1 MRNGVQVEV
10 ALWFVQIN
18 LVQVSFANA
27 PVARDFAMAAWK
39 LHIHLSTVN
48 YLKNGTKFAKTKET
62 KKQNLMQLG

>member
-1 MRNGVQVEV
+1 MQNGVQVEV

-18 LVQVSFANA
+18 LVQVSFVNA

-39 LHIHLSTVN
+39 LHTHLSTVN

-62 KKQNLMQLG
+62 KRLNLI